1 MLPPKATS
9 ALGGSSSLG
18 ERVFKALRGDA
29 DQLALWV
36 PRLPP
41 GLLVD
46 FKKGDLNI
54 SFLMTRFAFFAFVL
68 CSAALVSLPAG
79 EGTNRSDGIHNITCP
94 KLGCFG
100 RLYGPGYPAG
110 NGREYECS
118 EGHKVVIRTA
128 Y

>member
-9 ALGGSSSLG
+9 ALGGSSGLG
-18 ERVFKALRGDA
+18 ERVFKALRDDA
-29 DQLALWV
+29 GQPARRV
-36 PRLPP
+36 PRLPM
-41 GLLVD
+41 GLPVD
-46 FKKGDLNI
+46 LQKENLNI
-54 SFLMTRFAFFAFVL
+54 SFLMTRFALLAFAL

-79 EGTNRSDGIHNITCP
+79 EGTSRSDGIHNITCP